1 MKTVCLRSQSQKLS
15 SLYSAISA
23 MLESNGRAF
32 VLILVLAK
40 AFIRNFLMLCYTV
53 HITNDVCYLY
63 FNYYFMKM
71 ISESILDGYN
81 RSIVGCFVVENRTG
95 FHDAI
100 AGYQWILGIFH
111 KWRPGCRSIYRG
123 WRFRLYLES
132 GRSRPRPP
140 GWKNSSRRQISSGR
154 LFLPIFV
161 CFGCKPPY
169 SCVLG
174 CTVVYFLIGERK
186 NL

>member
-1 MKTVCLRSQSQKLS
+1 
-15 SLYSAISA
+15 

-161 CFGCKPPY
+161 CFW
-169 SCVLG
+169 LQ
-174 CTVVYFLIGERK
+174 TTLFLRVRMHSGWFFNWREEEFINRGVSVHITHW
-186 NL
+186 NGIT